1 MSERGRFLLPSTDR
15 VAAKVMDG
23 EAVIID
29 LESGVY
35 YSLSDV
41 GGRAWELMEAG
52 CSLERIALVI
62 HEESGVDLNR
72 VTADIGTLF
81 AQLKE
86 ERLVVDAGEGE
97 EPSSIPPASGPGA
110 REYATPALQVFRDM
124 QDLLALDPPMP
135 GLKDIPWN

>member
-1 MSERGRFLLPSTDR
+1 MSARGQFYLPATDR

-41 GGRAWELMEAG
+41 GGRVWELMEAG
-52 CSLERIALVI
+52 CSLHRIARAV
-62 HEESGVDLNR
+62 HEEFGIELERAAADLR
-72 VTADIGTLF
+72 TLF
-81 AQLKE
+81 AHLSE
-86 ERLVVDAGEGE
+86 ERLVVDAGERHE
-97 EPSSIPPASGPGA
+97 PASLPPPSGVVTGA
-110 REYATPALQVFRDM
+110 YAPPVLQVFRDM